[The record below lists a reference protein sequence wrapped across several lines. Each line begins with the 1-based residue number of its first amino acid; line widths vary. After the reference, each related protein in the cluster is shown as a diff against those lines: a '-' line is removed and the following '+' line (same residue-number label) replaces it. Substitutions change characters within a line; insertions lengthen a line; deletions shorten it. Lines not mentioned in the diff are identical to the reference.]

1 MTSAPMIPQTW
12 TALGDR
18 FDIEDGIDIPMT
30 YMYAGFPAV
39 AICPSQD
46 NVIFSI
52 DLESPADPGVYTL
65 EVSWHYDDDYVRTE
79 IATITVE

>member
-1 MTSAPMIPQTW
+1 MMPQTW

-18 FDIEDGIDIPMT
+18 FDIEDGTDIPMT
-30 YMYAGFPAV
+30 YMYAGSPV
-39 AICPSQD
+39 ECLNPSQD
-46 NVIFSI
+46 NVIYSI

-65 EVSWHYDDDYVRTE
+65 EVSWHYDDEYLRTE